1 MHATHA
7 RTHTHTRARAHTH
20 THTHTQVLS
29 HQYKIASK
37 LELFVGTCSDG
48 DKMTYQ
54 KCKWK
59 RLGYLSL
66 DNNERS
72 SWQVRAR
79 ALSLSLA
86 LFLSFSFSLSLFLS
100 LSLSLCSGTRA
111 QVSAPGMACFTALL
125 FTGLLVYWF
134 AQARELKSVHLDAFG
149 RFLKVAYIYPPHTLV
164 A

>member
-1 MHATHA
+1 MDANSHARHA
-7 RTHTHTRARAHTH
+7 RTHARVRAH

-72 SWQVRAR
+72 SWQVRSLSL
-79 ALSLSLA
+79 LSLSLSVSLA
-86 LFLSFSFSLSLFLS
+86 HSLSLFLS
-100 LSLSLCSGTRA
+100 LSLSLFA
-111 QVSAPGMACFTALL
+111 QARELESVHLDALFYCFTGYC
-125 FTGLLVYWF
+125 FTGLLVCS
-134 AQARELKSVHLDAFG
+134 QARELKSVHLDAFG

>member
-1 MHATHA
+1 
-7 RTHTHTRARAHTH
+7 
-20 THTHTQVLS
+20 
-29 HQYKIASK
+29 
-37 LELFVGTCSDG
+37 
-48 DKMTYQ
+48 MTYQ

-79 ALSLSLA
+79 ALSLS
-86 LFLSFSFSLSLFLS
+86 FSLFLS
-100 LSLSLCSGTRA
+100 LSLCSSTRA

-164 A
+164 G